1 MTTWLAVFAALFAA
15 DFAWAVCVR
24 KVRDDAPIA
33 AGLWAV
39 AIFIP
44 TAAGVISYTTDPWL
58 LVPATA
64 GTFAGTWAGVRWNT
78 MKLRD
83 CRFPFS
89 RSQP

>member
-1 MTTWLAVFAALFAA
+1 MTWLAVFSALFVA

-58 LVPATA
+58 LVPATV
-64 GTFAGTWAGVRWNT
+64 GTFAGTAAGVLWNT